1 MHETLILSIAA
12 AEASALVTTRRLW
25 RAAAFAALLTAVV
38 VHAALALGSSA
49 PACALPALVGAA
61 WFVWAEADA
70 RAAGVVVRWAVAVAA
85 MAVLTPPGAGMMPL
99 FTNESTLFA
108 QEATRPLEASF
119 AAVFLLTV
127 PANRLVAAVLQCARG
142 RGGEPLPAHRGAESG
157 GACGAA
163 PSGVPGTGPAG
174 VPGTGPAGMPETGA
188 AALEAAGGA
197 GAPAPRRGLSGGR
210 WIGPLERLLIVLM
223 AASGPQAAI
232 AAIIAAKGVIRFPE
246 VSKDDTGEKAEEFLI
261 GSLVSW
267 GLAAAAAVF
276 ITSIAQGAWAVPAE
290 PGSGM

>member
-25 RAAAFAALLTAVV
+25 RSAVFAVLLTAVV
-38 VHAALALGSSA
+38 VRAALALGSSA

-70 RAAGVVVRWAVAVAA
+70 RAAGVVMRWAVAVAA

-163 PSGVPGTGPAG
+163 SSGVPGTGPAG
-174 VPGTGPAGMPETGA
+174 VPGTGA

>member
-38 VHAALALGSSA
+38 VRAALALGSSA

-70 RAAGVVVRWAVAVAA
+70 RASGVVVRWAVAVAA

-142 RGGEPLPAHRGAESG
+142 RGGEPLSAHRGAESG

-174 VPGTGPAGMPETGA
+174 VPGTGA

>member
-25 RAAAFAALLTAVV
+25 RAAAFAVLLTAVV

>member
-25 RAAAFAALLTAVV
+25 RSAVFAVLLTAVV
-38 VHAALALGSSA
+38 VRAALALGSSA

-127 PANRLVAAVLQCARG
+127 PANRLGAAVLQCARG
-142 RGGEPLPAHRGAESG
+142 RGGEPLPAHRGAAPG

-174 VPGTGPAGMPETGA
+174 VPGTGA

>member
-38 VHAALALGSSA
+38 VHAALALGSFA

-70 RAAGVVVRWAVAVAA
+70 RAAGVVVRWGVAVAA

-174 VPGTGPAGMPETGA
+174 VPGTGA

>member
-25 RAAAFAALLTAVV
+25 RATAFAVLIAVV
-38 VHAALALGSSA
+38 VVRAVLALGSSA

-70 RAAGVVVRWAVAVAA
+70 RAAGVVVRWGVAVAA

-142 RGGEPLPAHRGAESG
+142 RGGEPLSAHRGAESG

-174 VPGTGPAGMPETGA
+174 VPGTGA

>member
-70 RAAGVVVRWAVAVAA
+70 RAAGVVVRWGVAVAA

-142 RGGEPLPAHRGAESG
+142 RGGELLSAHRGAESG

-163 PSGVPGTGPAG
+163 PSGVPGTGAAG
-174 VPGTGPAGMPETGA
+174 VPGTGA

>member
-25 RAAAFAALLTAVV
+25 RSAVFAVLLTAVV
-38 VHAALALGSSA
+38 VRAALALGSSA

-142 RGGEPLPAHRGAESG
+142 RGGEPLSAHRGAESG

-174 VPGTGPAGMPETGA
+174 VPGTGA

-276 ITSIAQGAWAVPAE
+276 ITSITQGAWAVPAE

>member
-25 RAAAFAALLTAVV
+25 RAAAFAVLLTAVV

-142 RGGEPLPAHRGAESG
+142 RGGEPLSAHRGAESG

-174 VPGTGPAGMPETGA
+174 VPGTGA

>member
-25 RAAAFAALLTAVV
+25 RAAAFAVLLTAVV

-174 VPGTGPAGMPETGA
+174 VPGTGA

>member
-25 RAAAFAALLTAVV
+25 RSAVFAVLLTAVV
-38 VHAALALGSSA
+38 VRAALALGSSA

-70 RAAGVVVRWAVAVAA
+70 RAAGVVMRWAVAVAA

-174 VPGTGPAGMPETGA
+174 VPGTGA

>member
-25 RAAAFAALLTAVV
+25 RSAVFAVLLTAVV
-38 VHAALALGSSA
+38 VRAALALGSSA

-70 RAAGVVVRWAVAVAA
+70 RAAGVVVRWGVAVAA

-142 RGGEPLPAHRGAESG
+142 RGGEPPPAHRGAAPG

-174 VPGTGPAGMPETGA
+174 VPGTGA

>member
-1 MHETLILSIAA
+1 MYETLILSIAA
-12 AEASALVTTRRLW
+12 AEAAALVTTRRLW
-25 RAAAFAALLTAVV
+25 RAAAFAVLITAVV
-38 VHAALALGSSA
+38 VHAALVLGLSAL
-49 PACALPALVGAA
+49 ACALPALFGAA

-70 RAAGVVVRWAVAVAA
+70 RAAGIVVRWAVAVAVI
-85 MAVLTPPGAGMMPL
+85 AVLTPTEAGIMPL
-99 FTNESTLFA
+99 FSNESTLFA

-174 VPGTGPAGMPETGA
+174 VPGTGA

-276 ITSIAQGAWAVPAE
+276 ITSIAQGAWPAPAE
-290 PGSGM
+290 PVSGM

>member
-25 RAAAFAALLTAVV
+25 RSAVFAVLLTAVV
-38 VHAALALGSSA
+38 VRAALALGSSA

-174 VPGTGPAGMPETGA
+174 VPGTGPAGVPGTGA

-276 ITSIAQGAWAVPAE
+276 NTSIAQGAWAVPAE

>member
-25 RAAAFAALLTAVV
+25 RAAAFAVLLTAVV

-61 WFVWAEADA
+61 WFMWAEADA

-85 MAVLTPPGAGMMPL
+85 IAVLTPPGAGMMPL

-142 RGGEPLPAHRGAESG
+142 RGGEPLPAHRGAEPG

-174 VPGTGPAGMPETGA
+174 VPGTGA

>member
-12 AEASALVTTRRLW
+12 AEAAALVTTRRLW
-25 RAAAFAALLTAVV
+25 RAAAFAVLLTAVV
-38 VHAALALGSSA
+38 VRAALALGSSA

-70 RAAGVVVRWAVAVAA
+70 RAAGVVVRWGVAVAA

-142 RGGEPLPAHRGAESG
+142 GGGEPLPAHRGAEPS
-157 GACGAA
+157 GACDAG
-163 PSGVPGTGPAG
+163 PGGVPGTGPAG
-174 VPGTGPAGMPETGA
+174 VPGTGA

-197 GAPAPRRGLSGGR
+197 GAPTPRRGLSGGR

>member
-142 RGGEPLPAHRGAESG
+142 RGGEPLSAHRGAESG
-157 GACGAA
+157 GACDAG
-163 PSGVPGTGPAG
+163 PGGVPGTGPAG
-174 VPGTGPAGMPETGA
+174 VPGTGA

>member
-25 RAAAFAALLTAVV
+25 RAAAFAVLLTAVV
-38 VHAALALGSSA
+38 VRAALALGSSA

-142 RGGEPLPAHRGAESG
+142 RGGEPLPAHRGAAPG

-174 VPGTGPAGMPETGA
+174 VPGTGA

>member
-38 VHAALALGSSA
+38 VRAALALGSSA

-142 RGGEPLPAHRGAESG
+142 RGGEPLSAHRGAESG

-163 PSGVPGTGPAG
+163 PSGVPGMGPAG
-174 VPGTGPAGMPETGA
+174 VPGTGA

>member
-25 RAAAFAALLTAVV
+25 RAAAFAALIVAVV
-38 VHAALALGSSA
+38 VHAALALGASA

-163 PSGVPGTGPAG
+163 PSGVPGTG
-174 VPGTGPAGMPETGA
+174 A

>member
-25 RAAAFAALLTAVV
+25 RAAAFAALLIAVV

-61 WFVWAEADA
+61 WFVGAEADA

-142 RGGEPLPAHRGAESG
+142 RGGEPLSAHRGAESG

-174 VPGTGPAGMPETGA
+174 VPGTGA
-188 AALEAAGGA
+188 AALETAGGA

>member
-25 RAAAFAALLTAVV
+25 RAAAFAVLLTAVV
-38 VHAALALGSSA
+38 VRAALALGSSA

-157 GACGAA
+157 GACDA
-163 PSGVPGTGPAG
+163 GPAG
-174 VPGTGPAGMPETGA
+174 VPGTGA

>member
-25 RAAAFAALLTAVV
+25 RAAAFAVLLTAVV

-70 RAAGVVVRWAVAVAA
+70 RAAGVVVRWGVAVAA

-163 PSGVPGTGPAG
+163 PSGV
-174 VPGTGPAGMPETGA
+174 PETGA

>member
-38 VHAALALGSSA
+38 VHAALALGSFA

-174 VPGTGPAGMPETGA
+174 VPGTGA

>member
-25 RAAAFAALLTAVV
+25 RSAVFAVLLTAVV
-38 VHAALALGSSA
+38 VRAALALGSSA

-174 VPGTGPAGMPETGA
+174 VPGTGA

>member
-61 WFVWAEADA
+61 WFMWAEADA

-85 MAVLTPPGAGMMPL
+85 IAVLTPPGAGMMPL

-142 RGGEPLPAHRGAESG
+142 RGGEPLPAHRGAEPG

-174 VPGTGPAGMPETGA
+174 VPGTGA

>member
-25 RAAAFAALLTAVV
+25 RSAVFAVLLTAVV
-38 VHAALALGSSA
+38 VRAALALGSSA

-142 RGGEPLPAHRGAESG
+142 RGGEPLSAHRGAESG

-174 VPGTGPAGMPETGA
+174 VPGTGA
-188 AALEAAGGA
+188 AAVEAAGGA
-197 GAPAPRRGLSGGR
+197 GAPALRRGLSGGR

>member
-25 RAAAFAALLTAVV
+25 RAAAFAVLLTAVV
-38 VHAALALGSSA
+38 VRAALALGSSA

-157 GACGAA
+157 GACDA
-163 PSGVPGTGPAG
+163 GPAG
-174 VPGTGPAGMPETGA
+174 VPETGA

-210 WIGPLERLLIVLM
+210 WIGPLERLFIVLM

-267 GLAAAAAVF
+267 GLAAATAVF

>member
-12 AEASALVTTRRLW
+12 AEAAALVTTRRLW
-25 RAAAFAALLTAVV
+25 RSAAFAVLLTAVV
-38 VHAALALGSSA
+38 VRAALALGSSA
-49 PACALPALVGAA
+49 PACVLPALVGAA

-70 RAAGVVVRWAVAVAA
+70 RAAGVVVRWAVAVVAV
-85 MAVLTPPGAGMMPL
+85 AVLTPPGAGMMPL
-99 FTNESTLFA
+99 LPDESTLLA
-108 QEATRPLEASF
+108 QGAARPLEASF

-142 RGGEPLPAHRGAESG
+142 GGGDPLRAHHGAE
-157 GACGAA
+157 
-163 PSGVPGTGPAG
+163 
-174 VPGTGPAGMPETGA
+174 PAGMLGTGAAGVRETGA
-188 AALEAAGGA
+188 ADAVEAAGGA
-197 GAPAPRRGLSGGR
+197 GAPVPRRGLSGGR

-232 AAIIAAKGVIRFPE
+232 AAVIAAKGVIRFPE

-276 ITSIAQGAWAVPAE
+276 ITSIAQGAWPVPAE

>member
-25 RAAAFAALLTAVV
+25 RAAAFAVLLTAVV
-38 VHAALALGSSA
+38 VRAALALGSSA

-142 RGGEPLPAHRGAESG
+142 RGGEPLSAHRGAESG

-174 VPGTGPAGMPETGA
+174 VPGTGA

>member
-25 RAAAFAALLTAVV
+25 RSAVFAVLLTAVV
-38 VHAALALGSSA
+38 VRAALALGSSA

-70 RAAGVVVRWAVAVAA
+70 RAAGVVVRWAVAVAVL
-85 MAVLTPPGAGMMPL
+85 AVLTPPGAGMMPL

-174 VPGTGPAGMPETGA
+174 VPGTGA

>member
-25 RAAAFAALLTAVV
+25 RAAAFAALLIAVV

-142 RGGEPLPAHRGAESG
+142 RGGEPLSAHRGAESG

-163 PSGVPGTGPAG
+163 PSGVPGTGAAG
-174 VPGTGPAGMPETGA
+174 VPGTGA

>member
-174 VPGTGPAGMPETGA
+174 VPGTGA

>member
-38 VHAALALGSSA
+38 VHAALALGSFA

-142 RGGEPLPAHRGAESG
+142 RGGEPLPAHRGAEPS
-157 GACGAA
+157 GACDA
-163 PSGVPGTGPAG
+163 GPAG
-174 VPGTGPAGMPETGA
+174 VPGTGPAGVPETGA

>member
-25 RAAAFAALLTAVV
+25 RAAAFAVLLTAVV

-70 RAAGVVVRWAVAVAA
+70 RAAGVGVRWAVAVAA

-142 RGGEPLPAHRGAESG
+142 RGGEPLSAHRGAESG

-174 VPGTGPAGMPETGA
+174 VPGTGA

>member
-25 RAAAFAALLTAVV
+25 RSAVFAVLLTAVV
-38 VHAALALGSSA
+38 VRAALALGSSA

-70 RAAGVVVRWAVAVAA
+70 RASGVVVRWAVAVAA

-142 RGGEPLPAHRGAESG
+142 RGGEPLSAHRGAESG

-174 VPGTGPAGMPETGA
+174 VPGTGA

>member
-49 PACALPALVGAA
+49 PACVLPALVGAA

-70 RAAGVVVRWAVAVAA
+70 RAAGVVVRWGVAVAA

-142 RGGEPLPAHRGAESG
+142 RGGEPLSAHRGAESG

-163 PSGVPGTGPAG
+163 PSGVPGTGAAG
-174 VPGTGPAGMPETGA
+174 VPGTGA

-267 GLAAAAAVF
+267 GLAVAAAVF
-276 ITSIAQGAWAVPAE
+276 ITSIAQGAWPAPAE
-290 PGSGM
+290 PVSGM